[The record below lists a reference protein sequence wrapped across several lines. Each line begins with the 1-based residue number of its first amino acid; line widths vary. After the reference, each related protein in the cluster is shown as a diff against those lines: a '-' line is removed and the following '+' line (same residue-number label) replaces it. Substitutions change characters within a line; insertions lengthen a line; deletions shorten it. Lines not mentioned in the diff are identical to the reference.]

1 MPVEMYDEI
10 FERVR
15 HRIVKQYTWYR
26 EPLYAGLK
34 LAATIRHL
42 VSGAKYSDMQYSW
55 RVPEN
60 TLSVVVREVCNA
72 ICEEFVDEVIT
83 APPHLK
89 N

>member
-1 MPVEMYDEI
+1 MPVEMHDEI

-15 HRIVKQYTWYR
+15 YRVVKQYTWYR

-42 VSGAKYSDMQYSW
+42 VSGAKYSDMQYFW

-60 TLSVVVREVCNA
+60 TLYVVVREVCNA